1 MYVYFPP
8 FIYVFFLITSTLM
21 VVSSSS
27 FFSMWLGL
35 ELNILSFIPMM
46 NFPNETKKAAESS
59 IKYFLIQSIAS
70 SIILF
75 SAIWIFLYS
84 SSSII
89 FMLNLMM
96 NTALATK
103 LGLAPFHA
111 WFPEVMEGLSWSNS
125 LILMTWQKISPMVM
139 LSMFFNS
146 YYIISLAV
154 VSAAVG
160 AISGLNQTSLRKI
173 LAFSSI
179 SHMGWMLSIMS
190 FNDSLW
196 ANYLLIY
203 FILSFVSCVSFWFF
217 DLNFLSQL
225 FMLKDATI
233 KTLVFLNLLSTGGM
247 PPLLGFLAK
256 LNGFAAMSTNMPMFL
271 ILVFSSLITLFFYT
285 RICMSAFTLSQEN
298 FLPNIIGPKKKDML
312 TNSFILIM
320 STIAFS
326 PACFMIF

>member
-1 MYVYFPP
+1 MYFPP
-8 FIYVFFLITSTLM
+8 FVYVFFLVTSTLM

-46 NFPNETKKAAESS
+46 NFSNETKKAAESS

-96 NTALATK
+96 NAALATK

-111 WFPEVMEGLSWSNS
+111 WFPEVMEGLSWANS
-125 LILMTWQKISPMVM
+125 LILMTWQKISPMIM

-146 YYIISLAV
+146 YFILALAIISATM
-154 VSAAVG
+154 G

-179 SHMGWMLSIMS
+179 SHMGWMLGIMS
-190 FNDSLW
+190 FNNSLW
-196 ANYLLIY
+196 INYLLIY
-203 FILSFVSCVSFWFF
+203 FLLSFVSCVAFWFF

-225 FMLKDATI
+225 FMMKDTTI
-233 KTLVFLNLLSTGGM
+233 KLLVFLNLLSTGGM

-256 LNGFAAMSTNMPMFL
+256 LNGFAAMSENMPILLVL
-271 ILVFSSLITLFFYT
+271 IFSSLITLFFYT
-285 RICMSAFTLSQEN
+285 RVCMSAFTLSQEN
-298 FLPNIIGPKKKDML
+298 SMPNMIGSKKKNML
-312 TNSFILIM
+312 TNSLILIM

-326 PACFMIF
+326 PVCFIIF